1 MIRYELISRD
11 SLPGIISLCEAEGYK
26 SYTEDAEL
34 TWRALNAP
42 GVTTMVAV
50 EGDRILGLAQMQSD
64 GHIQVHLSLVVVD
77 AGHRRQGIGRKL
89 VEGAFSRAGG
99 KRVDL
104 VTDTADDFYRS
115 FKYQDHWHGYRI
127 YPGHEE

>member
-11 SLPGIISLCEAEGYK
+11 YLPGIISLCEVEGYE

-34 TWRALNAP
+34 TWQVLTAP

-50 EGDRILGLAQMQSD
+50 EGDTILGFAQMQSD
-64 GHIQVHLSLVVVD
+64 GHIQAHLSLVVV
-77 AGHRRQGIGRKL
+77 ATSHRRKGIGRKL
-89 VEGAFSRAGG
+89 VEKVFSRAGG

-104 VTDTADDFYRS
+104 LTDTADDFYRS

-127 YPGHEE
+127 YPGYEE

>member
-1 MIRYELISRD
+1 MIRYELVSRD
-11 SLPGIISLCEAEGYK
+11 YLPGIISLCEVEGYE

-34 TWRALNAP
+34 TWQVLTAP

-50 EGDRILGLAQMQSD
+50 EGDSILGFAQMQSD
-64 GHIQVHLSLVVVD
+64 GHIQAHLSLVVV
-77 AGHRRQGIGRKL
+77 ATSHRRKGIGQKL
-89 VEGAFSRAGG
+89 VEEAFSRAGG

-104 VTDTADDFYRS
+104 LTDTADDFYRS

-127 YPGHEE
+127 YPRHGE